1 MRINNTP
8 AGSKRRTLLLNT
20 VAATLAAVLLTAS
33 TTTTNNN
40 NYFNNHNGIFVSA
53 FPSGAGACPRGVP
66 AVMGPHLSQ
75 TDIIR
80 GTIADSGF
88 TLSIGG
94 IVVPPGAVLN
104 FVQGDP
110 YDIGIQLADDTAD
123 PDTTTTIF
131 RGVLMRLED
140 TSGQG
145 TIDIEPTDDL
155 TQNANVCDLEMMSG
169 QVVGLTHTSNVEK
182 TEAFGSMVYTPTV
195 AGQQDVMGLTLDVT
209 IVVQLR
215 DNVSEY
221 YYSSYTLNFL
231 ALIPTP
237 APSQNPA
244 TPPSAPSVYP
254 PFLLVTSFPSDM
266 PSDMPGTRA
275 PVAPTGAPILP
286 TQTGGPLPTPPTI
299 PPVPALPTDAPV
311 VVPPTIPPI
320 PALPTDAPVP
330 TIPPVPALPT
340 VPPTDAPPTGGGGGS
355 CLYDTCTVNSDCC
368 PEAPACRRR
377 NVGGGLTMVCSAASR
392 AERTRISAGETST
405 RPPRGV
411 PGASENSL
419 EEEEEEEENNT

>member
-1 MRINNTP
+1 MRINSNN
-8 AGSKRRTLLLNT
+8 AACRRRTLLLNA
-20 VAATLAAVLLTAS
+20 VATLTALLLTA

-40 NYFNNHNGIFVSA
+40 NNNNNGIFVSA

-75 TDIIR
+75 PEIVR
-80 GTIADSGF
+80 GQLSEAGL

-104 FVQGDP
+104 FVQGDS
-110 YDIGIQLADDTAD
+110 YDIGIQLADDAD
-123 PDTTTTIF
+123 PATTIF
-131 RGVLMRLED
+131 RGLLMRLED

-145 TIDIEPTDDL
+145 MIDIEPTDDL

-169 QVVGLTHTSNVEK
+169 QVVGLTHTSNIEK
-182 TEAFGSMVYTPTV
+182 TEAFGNMVYTPTV
-195 AGQQDVMGLTLDVT
+195 AGEQDVMGLTLDVT
-209 IVVQLR
+209 VVVQLR
-215 DNVSEY
+215 NGVSEY
-221 YYSSYTLNFL
+221 YYSSYTINFL

-237 APSQNPA
+237 APSRNPA
-244 TPPSAPSVYP
+244 TPPSVYP
-254 PFLLVTSFPSDM
+254 PFILVTSFPSEM

-275 PVAPTGAPILP
+275 PVVPTGAPILP

-299 PPVPALPTDAPV
+299 PPIPALPTDAPV
-311 VVPPTIPPI
+311 VVSPTIPPI

-340 VPPTDAPPTGGGGGS
+340 SPPMSAPPTGGGGES
-355 CLYDTCTVNSDCC
+355 CLYTECMADSDCC
-368 PEAPACRRR
+368 PEAPDCRRR
-377 NVGGGLTMVCSAASR
+377 NIGGGLSMVCSAAAR
-392 AERTRISAGETST
+392 AERSRISDGLTST

-411 PGASENSL
+411 PGASEAAP
-419 EEEEEEEENNT
+419 EEEEGNRQADKRPNA